1 MNENNESRILIDTFK
16 NDVKKKLPIWLKARV
31 IELKDFLDELED
43 HIWDKAS
50 ELAEGKDPEVW
61 HVREAIIIMGN
72 PRKIAKEFRTRG
84 TPKFYITE
92 ELWPWFYKSL
102 ILVGII
108 VLFVNLLEMAF
119 TLQGGNIGQVI
130 GETFE
135 GIFVGIVIGFAALGI
150 VFVQLSYHGFL
161 PEDFKRMAEPHMK
174 PDKKIKKRK
183 RPKSVLPSQGAY
195 LFEGIF
201 NLVGGAVFVF
211 YPFVD
216 INSFTQT
223 YMELFFVHWLK
234 LFGGVMILLGVIR
247 FSQALVGKH
256 IRLQQLF
263 LALSLIPS
271 SFSIAL
277 IFQLHVNPE
286 LIQTALSVPFDP
298 VKVALY
304 VKIIVIIVIISSIL
318 RMLDEI
324 RKIYKLEIK
333 GFPEEE
339 YEEVINGN

>member
-1 MNENNESRILIDTFK
+1 MNANNESKILIDAYK
-16 NDVKKKLPIWLKARV
+16 KEVKRKLPIWLKTRET
-31 IELKDFLDELED
+31 ELKDFLDELED
-43 HIWDKAS
+43 HIWDKAT
-50 ELAEGKDPEVW
+50 ELAEGKDPEVM

-92 ELWPWFYKSL
+92 ELWPWFYKSV
-102 ILVGII
+102 ILVSII
-108 VLFVNLLEMAF
+108 VLLVNLLEMAF
-119 TLQGGNIGQVI
+119 ALEAGNIGQVV

-135 GIFVGIVIGFAALGI
+135 GIFAGIAIGFAALGI

-161 PEDFKRMAEPHMK
+161 PEDLKRIAEPHIK
-174 PDKKIKKRK
+174 PVKKIKGK
-183 RPKSVLPSQGAY
+183 RPKSVIPSQGAY

-223 YMELFFVHWLK
+223 YMELFFVHWVK

-277 IFQLHVNPE
+277 IFQLHINPE
-286 LIQTALSVPFDP
+286 LIQTALSVPFNP
-298 VKVALY
+298 VKVALA
-304 VKIIVIIVIISSIL
+304 VKIIVIIVIIASIL
-318 RMLDEI
+318 GMLDEI
-324 RKIYKLEIK
+324 RKIYNLEMK

-339 YEEVINGN
+339 YVKLINSN

>member
-1 MNENNESRILIDTFK
+1 MNVNNESKILIDAFK
-16 NDVKKKLPIWLKARV
+16 KEVKKKLPIWLKTRET
-31 IELKDFLDELED
+31 ELKDFLDELED
-43 HIWDKAS
+43 HIWDKAT
-50 ELAEGKDPEVW
+50 ELAEGKDPEVM

-92 ELWPWFYKSL
+92 ELWPWFYKSV
-102 ILVGII
+102 ILVSII

-119 TLQGGNIGQVI
+119 ALKGGNIGQVV

-135 GIFVGIVIGFAALGI
+135 GIFVGIAIGFAALSI

-174 PDKKIKKRK
+174 PVKKTKRK
-183 RPKSVLPSQGAY
+183 KQKSVIPSQGAY

-277 IFQLHVNPE
+277 IFQLHINPE
-286 LIQTALSVPFDP
+286 LIQTALSVPFNP
-298 VKVALY
+298 VKVALA
-304 VKIIVIIVIISSIL
+304 VKIIVIFVIIASIL
-318 RMLDEI
+318 GMLDEI
-324 RKIYKLEIK
+324 RKIYNLEMK

-339 YEEVINGN
+339 YVKVINEN